1 MVSHFFCPSPWSNRK
16 TASLFSPPHRFVLP
30 LALLFAVGRLPSA
43 PRLKKSDCFLP
54 IDTMGRH
61 TKRAF
66 PHRTARMVSRYGDL
80 RDRSMGKCPE
90 LIRHS
95 PWFSCTCRRRR
106 RPKARSGGHISCICA
121 DSARGCL
128 RWPPSRAGNCSK
140 GRE

>member
-16 TASLFSPPHRFVLP
+16 TASLFLP
-30 LALLFAVGRLPSA
+30 LADLCSRSPLLFAVGWLPSA
-43 PRLKKSDCFLP
+43 PRRKKSDCFFP

-66 PHRTARMVSRYGDL
+66 PDRAARMVSHYGDH
-80 RDRSMGKCPE
+80 RDRSMRKYPE

-95 PWFSCTCRRRR
+95 PWLRYACRHRR
-106 RPKARSGGHISCICA
+106 RPKARPGGNISCICA
-121 DSARGCL
+121 DSARGCH